1 MTQRKT
7 QKIKAA
13 PTAKAKI
20 RPAATAGLPEQDL
33 QMIPLNKLE
42 LSPKNVRKTPATEAE
57 DAELYASIKETGLK
71 QNLLVH
77 KVAAKYHVH
86 AGGRRLAALNK
97 LAADKIIKPDHL
109 ISCSVEDIDQA
120 EDTSTAENM
129 VRTAMHAA
137 DQFAAFATLR
147 AKGRTEDQIASQFGI
162 TTDLVRRRLKLASVA
177 PELMDIFRAGE
188 MSLDCIMAFTL
199 TDDHA
204 RQIETWEAVRQHYS
218 PSPHSIRN
226 HLTQKS
232 YSGSS
237 KLAKFVSIEAYRA
250 AGGSVIEDLFAE
262 RDAMH
267 LEDPALLAKLATE
280 KLEGLAAEAA
290 KTWKWAEAHLETDY
304 DSFRPY
310 GRVYPQQL
318 DPDPKLAAELA
329 ELQERQN
336 ALESD
341 YDEATWTEELQKEE
355 GQIWDRIREI
365 EDIEAANV
373 AYTEDDY
380 KIAGCVVT
388 INHSG
393 EPRLETGLV
402 RPEDIPAPEDK
413 QADGDGDAGV
423 DNVDG
428 DETSNATSSGPTIE
442 LPQSTRRPDLPV
454 DATTAARKAQGI
466 PQSLADDLRATRH
479 QILRAHLAAD
489 YATAYDAMLYT
500 MARDVL
506 GRGRAAAPFDVSL
519 RPAMTTGSREVLKE
533 TVAQRML
540 DALYEGLNIAWM
552 DAKAPADFEQLCK
565 LPEGDKQ
572 VLFAWCTAYALNQQ
586 LSNDSAAS
594 VIIEAVGSRLQVDVA
609 ACWRPTSETYW
620 GRVKKD
626 HALDMAKSLIDD
638 RWADDKSG
646 LRKAEIAKA
655 MEQAFCDTPQETAGL
670 TAESAAKTS
679 RWLPDGM
686 AFGADGSD
694 ESDTDADQISAATT
708 GDEPEKLPAFME
720 DAA

>member
-1 MTQRKT
+1 MTQRKFP
-7 QKIKAA
+7 KAKAA
-13 PTAKAKI
+13 SARTAAG
-20 RPAATAGLPEQDL
+20 GLPIQDL
-33 QMIPLNKLE
+33 QFIPLNKLE
-42 LSPKNVRKTPATEAE
+42 LSPKNVRKTPATEVE

-77 KVAAKYHVH
+77 KVGTKYHVH
-86 AGGRRLAALNK
+86 AGGRRLAVLKK
-97 LAADKIIKPDHL
+97 LAVEKVIKPDHL
-109 ISCSVEDIDQA
+109 ISCSVEHADQA

-147 AKGRTEDQIASQFGI
+147 AKGRTEDQIAAQFGI
-162 TTDLVRRRLKLASVA
+162 TTDLVRRRLKLAAVA
-177 PELMDIFRAGE
+177 PDLMDIFRAGE
-188 MSLDCIMAFTL
+188 MSLECVMAFTL

-204 RQIETWEAVRQHYS
+204 RQIETWDTVKQHYS

-250 AGGSVIEDLFAE
+250 AGGSVIEDLFSE

-267 LEDPALLAKLATE
+267 LEDPDLLEKLATE
-280 KLEGLAAEAA
+280 KLEALATEAT
-290 KTWKWAEAHLETDY
+290 KTWKWAEAQLETDY

-310 GRVYPQQL
+310 GRVYPRQL
-318 DPDPKLAAELA
+318 DPDPKLAAELTK
-329 ELQERQN
+329 LQERQT

-355 GQIWDRIREI
+355 EQIWGRIREI
-365 EDIEAANV
+365 EEIEAANV
-373 AYTEDDY
+373 AFTDDDY

-402 RPEDIPAPEDK
+402 RPEDIPAAEEK
-413 QADGDGDAGV
+413 HADNDAEVGEGDLEGHESPKA
-423 DNVDG
+423 
-428 DETSNATSSGPTIE
+428 ASSGPTIE

-466 PQSLADDLRATRH
+466 PQALADVLRATRH
-479 QILRAHLAAD
+479 QILCAHLAAD

-500 MARDVL
+500 MVRSVF
-506 GRGRAAAPFDVSL
+506 GRGRAAPPLDVSL
-519 RPAMTTGSREVLKE
+519 RPATTTGSREVLKE

-540 DALYEGLNIAWM
+540 DALNEGLNIAWM
-552 DAKAPADFEQLCK
+552 ESKAPADFEQLSQ
-565 LPEGDKQ
+565 LPEADKRA
-572 VLFAWCTAYALNQQ
+572 LFAWCAAYALNQQ
-586 LSNDSAAS
+586 LSNDSGAS
-594 VIIEAVGSRLQVDVA
+594 AVIEAVGSRLQVDVA
-609 ACWRPTSETYW
+609 ACWRPTADSYW

-646 LRKAEIAKA
+646 LRKSDIAKA
-655 MEQAFCDTPQETAGL
+655 MEQAFCDTPQEAAGL
-670 TAESAAKTS
+670 DAEAAAKTS

-686 AFGADGSD
+686 AFDAERPGGPTKAETERADKAGRGSD
-694 ESDTDADQISAATT
+694 AEQ
-708 GDEPEKLPAFME
+708 LPAFMQ
-720 DAA
+720 DVA

>member
-7 QKIKAA
+7 RDTKAA
-13 PTAKAKI
+13 SAAKAKT
-20 RPAATAGLPEQDL
+20 RPAAADGLPEQDL
-33 QMIPLNKLE
+33 KMIPLAKLE

-71 QNLLVH
+71 QNLIVH
-77 KVAAKYHVH
+77 KVGAKFHVH
-86 AGGRRLAALNK
+86 AGGRRLAALNR
-97 LAADKIIKPDHL
+97 LVADKIIKPGHL
-109 ISCSVEDIDQA
+109 ISCSVEDPDQA
-120 EDTSTAENM
+120 EDTSTAENL
-129 VRTAMHAA
+129 VRAAMHAA
-137 DQFAAFATLR
+137 DQFEAFATLR
-147 AKGRTEDQIASQFGI
+147 KKGRTEDQIATRFGI

-177 PELMDIFRAGE
+177 PELMDIFRASE
-188 MSLDCIMAFTL
+188 MSLDCVMAFTL

-204 RQIETWEAVRQHYS
+204 RQIETWEAVKQHYN
-218 PSPHSIRN
+218 PAPHSIRN

-237 KLAKFVSIEAYRA
+237 KLAKFVSIDAYRA
-250 AGGSVIEDLFAE
+250 AGGSVIEDLFSE

-267 LEDPALLAKLATE
+267 LEDSDLLDKLATE
-280 KLEGLAAEAA
+280 KLEGLATETA

-310 GRVYPQQL
+310 GRVYPQPL
-318 DPDPKLAAELA
+318 DPDPTLAAELA
-329 ELQERQN
+329 KLQERQN
-336 ALESD
+336 AMESN

-355 GQIWDRIREI
+355 EQIWDRIREI
-365 EDIEAANV
+365 ENIEAANV
-373 AYTEDDY
+373 AYTDDDH
-380 KIAGCVVT
+380 KIAGCIVT
-388 INHSG
+388 ISQNG

-402 RPEDIPAPEDK
+402 RPEDIPAPEEK
-413 QADGDGDAGV
+413 RADASGGSEDV
-423 DNVDG
+423 VDG
-428 DETSNATSSGPTIE
+428 EEPGEVNSSGPTIE

-489 YATAYDAMLYT
+489 YGSAYDAMLYT
-500 MARDVL
+500 MAHGVL
-506 GRGRAAAPFDVSL
+506 GRGMSAAPLDVSL
-519 RPAMTTGSREVLKE
+519 RPATTTGSREVLKE

-552 DAKAPADFEQLCK
+552 EAKAPVDFEQLCK

-572 VLFAWCTAYALNQQ
+572 ALFAWCAAYALNQQ
-586 LSNDSAAS
+586 LSNDTGAS
-594 VIIEAVGSRLQVDVA
+594 TVIEAVGVRLDVDVA
-609 ACWRPTSETYW
+609 ACWRPTSDTYW

-646 LRKAEIAKA
+646 LRKVEIAKA
-655 MEQAFCDTPQETAGL
+655 MEQAFCDTPQENAGL
-670 TAESAAKTS
+670 TGKSAARTS

-686 AFGADGSD
+686 AFDVEGFDVSD
-694 ESDTDADQISAATT
+694 VDQTEEATPS
-708 GDEPEKLPAFME
+708 EELEALPAFMKG
-720 DAA
+720 AA